1 MKIGIH
7 GINGKMGQ
15 AIAQAISFDRDCE
28 LASASVRASHAWY
41 NQPLKEVSSIK
52 SDLKPTANLEVLCQ
66 KSEVIVDFTR
76 PDALIALLPLLQRY
90 NRPVVIGTTGLN
102 KHIIDLVQKAS
113 KNIPIVLAPNTSL
126 GVAVLMESVKRA
138 AAALGADKWDCEIFE
153 AHHRRKAD
161 APSGTAIKLGEVIA
175 QAREQDFD
183 AVKKYPHESTRKT
196 GDIGFSSVRG
206 GDIVG
211 EHIVYFIN
219 EFERLEFSH
228 KAQDRSIFAFGALT
242 AAKWLVKKQEAGLY
256 GMADVL
262 GFND

>member
-7 GINGKMGQ
+7 GINGRMGQ
-15 AIAQAISFDRDCE
+15 AIAAAVLNDPDCS
-28 LASASVRASHAWY
+28 LSSASVRASHNWY
-41 NQPLKEVSSIK
+41 NQPLKTVSTLNSE
-52 SDLKPTANLEVLCQ
+52 LKPTANLEVLCQ
-66 KSEVIVDFTR
+66 KSEVIMDFTR
-76 PDALIALLPLLQRY
+76 PDALIALLPILQRY
-90 NRPVVIGTTGLN
+90 DRPAVIGTTGLN
-102 KHIIDLVQKAS
+102 KNVIDLVKKAS

-138 AAALGADKWDCEIFE
+138 AKALKAQDWDCEIFE
-153 AHHRRKAD
+153 AHHKRKAD
-161 APSGTAIKLGEVIA
+161 APSGTAIKLGEVVA
-175 QAREQDFD
+175 EAREQNFEE
-183 AVKKYPHESTRKT
+183 VKKYPHESTRKI

-242 AAKWLVKKQEAGLY
+242 AAKWLKNQEAGLY

-262 GFND
+262 GFNN